1 MRRGAALLGRLPAL
15 AFLSLAALFL
25 AAPLAVVAGVSLNGS
40 ARMSFPPVN
49 PGLRWYAAFL
59 GDPAWVAS
67 IRWSLLI
74 AAGAAVLS
82 VSLALPL
89 CYAAWR
95 HGSRL
100 AGQLG
105 TVAVVPFALPAV
117 VMAILFLVFWS
128 GLGRVGRI
136 ENVMIA
142 HAVVFLACPVVTI
155 GLGLRSV
162 DPALLEVARTMGA
175 REGDLFR
182 TVVLPIIL
190 PYVVCGLVFVFILSL
205 NEYIIAYMSA
215 GFSIETLPIKV
226 FNNLRMGFQPTMCVG
241 AVLFMLVGVAGFG
254 LIAALGDLPKLLGA
268 RE

>member
-1 MRRGAALLGRLPAL
+1 LRAGLGRAPAQL
-15 AFLSLAALFL
+15 FLTLAALFL
-25 AAPLAVVAGVSLNGS
+25 AAPLAVVTGVSFNGN
-40 ARMSFPPVN
+40 ARMSFPPQN
-49 PGLRWYAAFL
+49 PGLRWYAEFF
-59 GDPAWVAS
+59 GDPAWVGS
-67 IRWSLLI
+67 VEWSLLI
-74 AAGAAVLS
+74 AASAAVLA
-82 VSLALPL
+82 VTLALPM

-100 AGQLG
+100 AQGLS
-105 TVAVVPFALPAV
+105 VAAVIPFTLPAV

-128 GLGRVGRI
+128 GLRHVGHV
-136 ENVMIA
+136 ENTVVA
-142 HAVVFLACPVVTI
+142 HAVVFLACPLVVI
-155 GLGLRSV
+155 SLGLRSV
-162 DPALLEVARTMGA
+162 DPALLEVARTLGA

-190 PYVVCGLVFVFILSL
+190 PYIVCGLVFVFILSL
-205 NEYIIAYMSA
+205 NEYIIAYMCA
-215 GFSIETLPIKV
+215 GFSVETLPIKV

>member
-1 MRRGAALLGRLPAL
+1 MLGRLSAQ
-15 AFLSLAALFL
+15 AFLALAALFL
-25 AAPLAVVAGVSLNGS
+25 AAPLAVVSGVSFNGS
-40 ARMSFPPVN
+40 ARMSFPPQN
-49 PGLRWYAAFL
+49 PGLRWYGVFFD
-59 GDPAWVAS
+59 DPAWVGS
-67 IRWSLLI
+67 VEWSLLI
-74 AAGAAVLS
+74 AAAAAVLATT
-82 VSLALPL
+82 LALPL

-100 AGQLG
+100 AQGLNMA
-105 TVAVVPFALPAV
+105 AVVPFTLPAV

-128 GLGRVGRI
+128 GLRHVGHP
-136 ENVMIA
+136 ENTVMA
-142 HAVVFLACPVVTI
+142 HAVVFVAAPLVTI

-205 NEYIIAYMSA
+205 NEYIIAYMCA
-215 GFSIETLPIKV
+215 GFSVETLPIKV

-268 RE
+268 SE

>member
-1 MRRGAALLGRLPAL
+1 MLGRLPAQL
-15 AFLSLAALFL
+15 FLLLAALFL
-25 AAPLAVVAGVSLNGS
+25 AAPLAVVTGVSFNGS
-40 ARMSFPPVN
+40 ARMSFPPLD
-49 PGLRWYAAFL
+49 PGLRWYGVFFS
-59 GDPAWVAS
+59 DPAWVGS
-67 IRWSLLI
+67 VEWSLLI
-74 AAGAAVLS
+74 AACAAVLATT
-82 VSLALPL
+82 LALPL

-100 AGQLG
+100 ARGLS
-105 TVAVVPFALPAV
+105 VAAVIPFTLPAV

-128 GLGRVGRI
+128 GLHHVGHA
-136 ENVMIA
+136 ENTVMA
-142 HAVVFLACPVVTI
+142 HAVVFVAAPLVTI

-190 PYVVCGLVFVFILSL
+190 PYIVCGLVFVFILSL
-205 NEYIIAYMSA
+205 NEYIIAYMCA
-215 GFSIETLPIKV
+215 GFSVETLPIKV

-254 LIAALGDLPKLLGA
+254 LIAVLGDLPKLLGA
-268 RE
+268 SE

>member
-1 MRRGAALLGRLPAL
+1 MRAGLGRAPAQL
-15 AFLSLAALFL
+15 FLTLAALFL
-25 AAPLAVVAGVSLNGS
+25 AAPLAVVTGVSFNGN
-40 ARMSFPPVN
+40 ARMSFPPQN
-49 PGLRWYAAFL
+49 PGLRWYAEFF
-59 GDPAWVAS
+59 GDPAWVGS
-67 IRWSLLI
+67 VEWSLLI
-74 AAGAAVLS
+74 AASAAVLA
-82 VSLALPL
+82 VTLALPM

-100 AGQLG
+100 AQGLS
-105 TVAVVPFALPAV
+105 VAAVIPFTLPAV

-128 GLGRVGRI
+128 GLRHVGHV
-136 ENVMIA
+136 ENTVVA
-142 HAVVFLACPVVTI
+142 HAVVFLACPLVVI
-155 GLGLRSV
+155 SLGLRSV
-162 DPALLEVARTMGA
+162 DPALLEVARTLGA

-190 PYVVCGLVFVFILSL
+190 PYIVCGLVFVFILSL
-205 NEYIIAYMSA
+205 NEYIVAYMCA
-215 GFSIETLPIKV
+215 GFSVETLPIKV

>member
-1 MRRGAALLGRLPAL
+1 MLGRLPAQL
-15 AFLSLAALFL
+15 FLSLAALFL
-25 AAPLAVVAGVSLNGS
+25 AAPLTVIAGVSLNGS
-40 ARMSFPPVN
+40 ARMSFPPHD
-49 PGLRWYAAFL
+49 PGLRWYAAFF
-59 GDPAWVAS
+59 GDPAWVGS
-67 IRWSLLI
+67 VEWSLMI
-74 AAGAAVLS
+74 AAAAALLT

-89 CYAAWR
+89 SYASWR

-100 AGQLG
+100 AQRLS
-105 TVAVVPFALPAV
+105 VAAVVPFTLPAV

-128 GLGRVGRI
+128 GLHHVGHS
-136 ENVMIA
+136 ENTVVA
-142 HAVVFLACPVVTI
+142 HAVVFLACPLVTI

-190 PYVVCGLVFVFILSL
+190 PYIVCGLVFVFILSL
-205 NEYIIAYMSA
+205 NEYIIAYMCA
-215 GFSIETLPIKV
+215 GFSVETLPIKV